1 MFMQADDPQPL
12 SFFKN
17 PGSSA
22 GEVLLLVGIFVGVA
36 LVIFLWAAYARRPCK
51 MHHVYSHLHQS
62 DDHGKSSRRRKRSGS
77 SRLFGRKHRR
87 RRSHEKERPINP
99 TLAQTGG
106 LPPRHEEQRP
116 PS

>member
-1 MFMQADDPQPL
+1 MMGLMFMQADDPQPL

-22 GEVLLLVGIFVGVA
+22 AEVLVLIGIFVGVA
-36 LVIFLWAAYARRPCK
+36 LVIFLWAAYARRPRK
-51 MHHVYSHLHQS
+51 MHHVYRHLHP
-62 DDHGKSSRRRKRSGS
+62 DRNGESSRRRKRSS
-77 SRLFGRKHRR
+77 SNGLFGRKHRR

-106 LPPRHEEQRP
+106 LPPRH
-116 PS
+116 